1 MALAN
6 RQDVRKEVR
15 YINKDFSSLRK
26 SLINYAKTYFPSTY
40 NDFNE
45 SSPGM
50 MFIEMAAYVGDVL
63 SYYVDSQ
70 FKEMLLGY
78 AEERKNIITLAQ
90 TFGYKPKVSVGG
102 ATKVDMFQIVPSIGS
117 GDNWS
122 PDLRYGLIVK
132 EGMAIGSADNPEISF
147 RTVED
152 ANFKFSSSFEP
163 MEVSIYETS
172 NFEPARYLLKKE
184 VKVVAG
190 NIAEETFE
198 FTAPEKFAAI
208 LLSRDDIIE
217 ILNVY
222 DSDGNKWYEVPY
234 LAQDTMFVDV
244 ENSATYDPEL
254 SQYNDTAPYMLKLKK
269 TPRRFIT
276 RIREDNT
283 IELQFGSGVSASPDE
298 VLVPSPANIA
308 NEALSNPISLEQAYD
323 PSNFLKTKTYG
334 QVPHTTT
341 LTVKYSYGGGV
352 HTNIQANTL
361 TEVKGAEFE
370 IDEEGLNADTVTTAK
385 NSIAIINPEPAT
397 GGKSSET
404 LDEIRH
410 NALAFFAAQNR
421 CVTKEDYVVRAY
433 SMPPKYGSVAKAYI
447 VQDEQLNQSNFT
459 RSTKAEDKK
468 DIDNQK
474 RAEPTIPSSY
484 IPNPLALNLYTLGY
498 DADKKLTKLSPAVK
512 ENLKL
517 YLGQYR
523 ILTDAVNIK
532 NAYIINISV
541 EFDIVALRE
550 FNDREVLL
558 RCVKTIKDYFEID
571 NWQINQPISIG
582 DLIYEVGLVEGVQTV
597 KDIIVKNL
605 WDENLGY
612 SGNVYDIDEALRNK
626 TLYPSMDPSI
636 FEIRFPSQ
644 DIKGQVTAG

>member
-122 PDLRYGLIVK
+122 PDLRYGLIIK
-132 EGMAIGSADNPEISF
+132 EGMLIGSADNPDVSF

-152 ANFKFSSSFEP
+152 VNFKFSSSFDP
-163 MEVSIYETS
+163 MEVSIYEKTG
-172 NFEPARYLLKKE
+172 FEPARYLLKKE
-184 VKVVAG
+184 AKVVAG
-190 NIAEETFE
+190 NIAEETFD

-208 LLSRDDIIE
+208 LLGRDDIIE
-217 ILNVY
+217 ILTVD

-283 IELQFGSGVSASPDE
+283 TELQFGSGISSSPDE
-298 VLVPSPANIA
+298 VLVPNPANIA
-308 NEALSNPISLEQAYD
+308 NESLSNPISLEQAYD

-474 RAEPTIPSSY
+474 KAEPTIPSSY

>member
-1 MALAN
+1 
-6 RQDVRKEVR
+6 
-15 YINKDFSSLRK
+15 
-26 SLINYAKTYFPSTY
+26 
-40 NDFNE
+40 
-45 SSPGM
+45 
-50 MFIEMAAYVGDVL
+50 
-63 SYYVDSQ
+63 
-70 FKEMLLGY
+70 
-78 AEERKNIITLAQ
+78 
-90 TFGYKPKVSVGG
+90 
-102 ATKVDMFQIVPSIGS
+102 
-117 GDNWS
+117 
-122 PDLRYGLIVK
+122 
-132 EGMAIGSADNPEISF
+132 
-147 RTVED
+147 
-152 ANFKFSSSFEP
+152 
-163 MEVSIYETS
+163 
-172 NFEPARYLLKKE
+172 
-184 VKVVAG
+184 
-190 NIAEETFE
+190 
-198 FTAPEKFAAI
+198 
-208 LLSRDDIIE
+208 
-217 ILNVY
+217 
-222 DSDGNKWYEVPY
+222 
-234 LAQDTMFVDV
+234 
-244 ENSATYDPEL
+244 
-254 SQYNDTAPYMLKLKK
+254 
-269 TPRRFIT
+269 
-276 RIREDNT
+276 
-283 IELQFGSGVSASPDE
+283 
-298 VLVPSPANIA
+298 
-308 NEALSNPISLEQAYD
+308 
-323 PSNFLKTKTYG
+323 
-334 QVPHTTT
+334 
-341 LTVKYSYGGGV
+341 
-352 HTNIQANTL
+352 
-361 TEVKGAEFE
+361 
-370 IDEEGLNADTVTTAK
+370 
-385 NSIAIINPEPAT
+385 
-397 GGKSSET
+397 
-404 LDEIRH
+404 
-410 NALAFFAAQNR
+410 
-421 CVTKEDYVVRAY
+421 
-433 SMPPKYGSVAKAYI
+433 MPPKYGSVAKAYI

-474 RAEPTIPSSY
+474 KAEPTIPSSY